1 MRTWM
6 YASGVLY
13 SVENFA
19 RHLPHLAAEIMHFN
33 PLLVYIELMRHALL
47 ESAPLTSTPTELWL
61 LGTGWALVAGL
72 GGFLY
77 FWRGEQEY
85 GRG

>member
-1 MRTWM
+1 
-6 YASGVLY
+6 
-13 SVENFA
+13 
-19 RHLPHLAAEIMHFN
+19 
-33 PLLVYIELMRHALL
+33 
-47 ESAPLTSTPTELWL
+47 LWL
-61 LGTGWALVAGL
+61 LGTGWAVLVAV